1 MMSDRRRASRSGGPH
16 ALGALLPG
24 WQERFNARVADVR
37 AREHER
43 RTAFIAAGGVC
54 WPCRDTGYVNGWQE
68 EDGVPCALCATG
80 QALATRL
87 RATLATQILARSG
100 LERRLA
106 HMTFETF
113 PAPRR
118 KSAGDVRR
126 FAETWDRTSGQGLFL
141 QGVPSVGK
149 TGLLI
154 ATLHRV
160 VERWV
165 DAIPTQEL
173 SVATLPLLA
182 ARQQVW
188 FTTDA
193 ALLKRLRA
201 GFADESFHGLV
212 DHAKHVALLV
222 IDDLGKADYKGG
234 VGWGV
239 EQLYDIIDARY
250 SAMLPTW
257 FTTNMGLE
265 QLSERLGEN
274 GEAIMDRILDACEAI
289 TITGAKL
296 RMGATA

>member
-1 MMSDRRRASRSGGPH
+1 MLAKSG
-16 ALGALLPG
+16 
-24 WQERFNARVADVR
+24 
-37 AREHER
+37 
-43 RTAFIAAGGVC
+43 I
-54 WPCRDTGYVNGWQE
+54 
-68 EDGVPCALCATG
+68 
-80 QALATRL
+80 
-87 RATLATQILARSG
+87 
-100 LERRLA
+100 ERRLA
-106 HMTFETF
+106 HMTFATF

-126 FAETWDRTSGQGLFL
+126 FAEGWDKASGQGLFL
-141 QGVPSVGK
+141 QGIPSVGK

-154 ATLHRV
+154 AALHRV
-160 VERWV
+160 VERWA

-173 SVATLPLLA
+173 SAATLPTLA
-182 ARQQVW
+182 ARQSVW

-193 ALLKRLRA
+193 ALLKKLRA

-212 DHAKHVALLV
+212 DHAKSVALLV

-250 SAMLPTW
+250 NALLPTW

-265 QLSERLGEN
+265 QLETRLGEN
-274 GEAIMDRILDACEAI
+274 GEAIMDRILDSCEAI

-296 RMGATA
+296 RMGSGMGATA